1 MLVGHATSCIIND
14 LHHLCFHTFTIMTS
28 TYLINYLSAR
38 ITSADHSMD
47 AFLQMLLQFCHF
59 ACQTRPSVE

>member
-14 LHHLCFHTFTIMTS
+14 LHTFTIMTS

-38 ITSADHSMD
+38 ITSANHSMD
-47 AFLQMLLQFCHF
+47 AFLQMVLQFCHF